1 MRETM
6 GQPLMNISSTVLNK
20 VVSRD
25 LQFELRKYKM
35 DAQGK
40 NRKRSA
46 SRGRE
51 ASPTVRFE
59 DKGDVSENK
68 AVRNILQQLDAG
80 VNDKLQLLKML
91 VIRGDEADQKFKRL
105 RAAFANGE
113 VEMVDRI
120 TNELQAMNGTT
131 MADVQNETEDGPNLI
146 QMIGQLS

>member
-1 MRETM
+1 M

-113 VEMVDRI
+113 VEMVDR
-120 TNELQAMNGTT
+120 
-131 MADVQNETEDGPNLI
+131 
-146 QMIGQLS
+146 

>member
-1 MRETM
+1 M

-35 DAQGK
+35 DAQGARG
-40 NRKRSA
+40 RKRSA

-51 ASPTVRFE
+51 TSPTVRFE

-146 QMIGQLS
+146 QLIG

>member
-1 MRETM
+1 
-6 GQPLMNISSTVLNK
+6 
-20 VVSRD
+20 
-25 LQFELRKYKM
+25 
-35 DAQGK
+35 
-40 NRKRSA
+40 
-46 SRGRE
+46 
-51 ASPTVRFE
+51 
-59 DKGDVSENK
+59 VSENK

-146 QMIGQLS
+146 QLIG